1 MAQKYFGFNNF
12 SHSYTILMCN
22 ASIEINI
29 KAADCKLLKENTEVR
44 SITRFIKASA
54 IA

>member
-1 MAQKYFGFNNF
+1 MAQKYFGFNSF

-29 KAADCKLLKENTEVR
+29 KAVQIFNPSQTSYIVE
-44 SITRFIKASA
+44 
-54 IA
+54 